1 VEGLI
6 NRFGLY
12 ADMRQRES
20 LEEVIETMC
29 QNIVAEQKGKKGNRG
44 QGDLTDVFI
53 NSYKGGNPSE

>member
-1 VEGLI
+1 
-6 NRFGLY
+6 
-12 ADMRQRES
+12 
-20 LEEVIETMC
+20 MC